1 MIINFTAYYNGV
13 EYNGYYN
20 HHFYATDSDHPRST
34 NVGKSI
40 AKFKEIL
47 TQCSCQNSKIDDS
60 WLRYYGGY
68 SVPEPLDQNSP
79 LTCETLLGRHAEIFI
94 GCLKSELIRQHN
106 IPHDEISFDFAC
118 DKLYFV
124 ITGIV

>member
-1 MIINFTAYYNGV
+1 MIIDVTAYYNGV

-20 HHFYATDSDHPRST
+20 HRFYADDFYHPLST

-40 AKFKEIL
+40 KQFKEIL
-47 TQCSCQNSKIDDS
+47 NQCMSQQTRIDDS

-68 SVPEPLDQNSP
+68 SVPEPLDQNSQ
-79 LTCETLLGRHAEIFI
+79 LSCETLLAGHVQIFI
-94 GCLKSELIRQHN
+94 GCLERELSREHN
-106 IPHDEISFDFAC
+106 IPYEDISFDFAC
-118 DKLYFV
+118 NKLYFV